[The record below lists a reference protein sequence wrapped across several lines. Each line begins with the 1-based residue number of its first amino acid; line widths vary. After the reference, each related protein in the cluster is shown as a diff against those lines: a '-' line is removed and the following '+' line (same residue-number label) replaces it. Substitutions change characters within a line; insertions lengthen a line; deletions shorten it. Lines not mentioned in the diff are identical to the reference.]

1 MIQTQYKTNI
11 QILRSDNGGEFV
23 NTSMKQFFQAKG
35 MIHQTTCP
43 RHSEQNSIAEWK
55 NRILLEMTCALM
67 LEYNVLK
74 SICPEALATAV
85 YLINRLST
93 KPLELKTPVQT
104 LSKFLK
110 LPDTLT
116 LQPRI
121 FGCSVFAHIPKVDRT
136 KLGPCA

>member
-43 RHSEQNSIAEWK
+43 RHSEQNSIAERK

-74 SICPEALATAV
+74 SIWPEALATAV
-85 YLINRLST
+85 YLINRLPT
-93 KPLELKTPVQT
+93 KPLELKTPPTNPIKVPKT
-104 LSKFLK
+104 
-110 LPDTLT
+110 
-116 LQPRI
+116 PRH
-121 FGCSVFAHIPKVDRT
+121 SHPSTTNLWVFCFCTHT
-136 KLGPCA
+136 KSRSN